1 MSSRGLLEARSHES
15 RMKSFAR
22 ALVLGLRYR
31 WTFAASLACA
41 LLVAVLWGGNFG
53 ALYPLAE
60 AAFNR
65 KSLHSLVERQMAETQ
80 AEIRRLQ
87 DDLHRLQP
95 APAQKNRARML
106 RRELA
111 AKQQWHAALGWLQRR
126 VLEPYLPRD
135 PFRTLALV
143 VAAVVAATFVKSLF
157 FVLHQVLC
165 ARLAQR
171 VAMDLRQAFFRHTL
185 HMDLAVFHREGTSEL
200 MNRFTADME
209 SLTSG
214 INEFFGKLVREPLKM
229 LACLIGAAYISWQLL
244 LFSLVVVPPAAVLI
258 RWLARTLKRANRR
271 AMEEMTQIFSILEEA
286 FQGIKVVK
294 AFTMERYERW
304 RFHAVSRNY
313 FHKAM
318 RIARYDSLTRPLT
331 ELLGILTIGTAMLAG
346 AYLVLNQR
354 THLFGLRMSDGPLSL
369 SALLVF
375 YAMLAGVSDPA
386 RKMSEIFSRIQRA
399 AAAGDRIFA
408 LMDRQ
413 PEIIDPPCPK
423 PLGRHHQDLVF
434 DDVCFHYH
442 AGRPVLEHVSLHIR
456 FGETVA
462 VVGPNGCGKTTLVSL
477 IPRFFDPV
485 SGSVR
490 LDGIDLRQVRLRE
503 LRRQIGLVTQETL
516 LFDDTVYNN
525 IRYGSPHATRADV
538 IRAAEQAHA
547 HRFIEEK
554 LPHGYDT
561 GVGPRGSLLS
571 GGQRQRI
578 ALARAILRDP
588 PLLILDE
595 ATSQIDLE
603 SEQLIQKVLERFIRQ
618 RTTIIITHR
627 LGTLALADR
636 IVVMDSGR
644 ILDIGQHD
652 ELIRRCDLYRRLHTV
667 QFRET
672 A

>member
-1 MSSRGLLEARSHES
+1 
-15 RMKSFAR
+15 MKSFAR
-22 ALVLGLRYR
+22 ALALGLRYR

-65 KSLHSLVERQMAETQ
+65 KSLHSLAERQMAETQ
-80 AEIRRLQ
+80 AEIRRLEQELSRLEPAASPSGLSSHEQ
-87 DDLHRLQP
+87 DQ
-95 APAQKNRARML
+95 ARTL

-111 AKQQWHAALGWLQRR
+111 AQQRWLATQHWFQQH
-126 VLEPYLPRD
+126 VLHPYLPRD
-135 PFRTLALV
+135 PFRSLALV
-143 VAAVVAATFVKSLF
+143 VAVVVAGTLIKSLF
-157 FVLHQVLC
+157 FVLHQILC

-171 VAMDLRQAFFRHTL
+171 VAMDLRKTFFRHTL
-185 HMDLAVFHREGTSEL
+185 HMDLATFHREGTSEL

-214 INEFFGKLVREPLKM
+214 VNEFFGKLVREPLKM
-229 LACLIGAAYISWQLL
+229 LACLIGAACISWQLL
-244 LFSLVVVPPAAVLI
+244 LFSLLVVPPAAVLI

-271 AMEEMTQIFSILEEA
+271 AMEEMTQIFSILEES

-304 RFHAVSRNY
+304 RFHAASKKY
-313 FHKAM
+313 FLKAM

-331 ELLGILTIGTAMLAG
+331 EILGILTISTAMLAG
-346 AYLVLNQR
+346 AYLVLNQK

-399 AAAGDRIFA
+399 AAAGDRIFQ
-408 LMDRQ
+408 LIDRQ
-413 PEIIDPPCPK
+413 PAIVDPPRPR
-423 PLGRHHQDLVF
+423 PLGRHCQHLVF
-434 DDVCFHYH
+434 DDVSFHYQP
-442 AGRPVLEHVSLHIR
+442 GQPVLERISLHIR

-485 SGSVR
+485 SGAVR
-490 LDGIDLRQVRLRE
+490 LDGIDLREVCLRE

-525 IRYGSPHATRADV
+525 IRYGSPHATRAEV

-547 HRFIEEK
+547 RRFIEEK
-554 LPHGYDT
+554 LSHGYDT
-561 GVGPRGSLLS
+561 LVGPRGSLLS

-578 ALARAILRDP
+578 ALARAILRNP

-603 SEQLIQKVLERFIRQ
+603 SEQLIQQVLERFIRQ

-636 IVVMDSGR
+636 IVVMDAGR
-644 ILDIGQHD
+644 ILDIGQHH